1 MTLPK
6 GYDTIIGE
14 RGSSLSGGQKQ
25 RIAIARALILNPK
38 ILILDDSTSAVDTK
52 TEYQIQKALENLMKN
67 RTSFIITQRV
77 NNLKTADL
85 ILLMDKG
92 AIIASGKHE
101 KLYLKNNIYTNIY
114 NTLYAKQ
121 KEAEIELKRGE
132 K

>member
-52 TEYQIQKALENLMKN
+52 TEYQIQKALEFLMKN

-77 NNLKTADL
+77 NNLKNADM
-85 ILLMDKG
+85 ILLMDRG
-92 AIIASGKHE
+92 NIIASGNHK

-114 NTLYAKQ
+114 NTLYNKQ
-121 KEAEIELKRGE
+121 REAELELKRGE